1 MKKFALLYCVLF
13 AVFSQF
19 AYAEVSVEARV
30 AAADEKF
37 NQVVK
42 TEPQKEVH
50 VIMFFSNDMKLSDVQ
65 EKFRVSGFDIKG
77 FRHGTQSYS
86 GGYGISTGETF
97 EQAIVNYERD
107 HLFFLQTRVLAEEK
121 MLTTKMDD
129 QLRKA
134 IVSHQKEAQQMKLDF
149 QTHGLRII
157 GIELVGRAQAL
168 DTFKENNSFIRVVEL
183 KDQDAPQS
191 AILPSKG
198 NSGDE

>member
-1 MKKFALLYCVLF
+1 MKKFALLYCVLS

-42 TEPQKEVH
+42 NDPQKEVY
-50 VIMFFSNDMKLSDVQ
+50 VVMFFTNDMNLSDVR
-65 EKFRVSGFDIKG
+65 ENFRRTSFKIKG
-77 FRHGTQSYS
+77 FRHGTQSYA
-86 GGYGISTGETF
+86 GGYSVAAGETL

-107 HLFFLQTRVLAEEK
+107 HLFFLQTRMSAEEK
-121 MLTTKMDD
+121 MLTTNMDD

-134 IVSHQKEAQQMKLDF
+134 IVSHQKEAQQMKIDF

-168 DTFKENNSFIRVVEL
+168 DTFKESNSFVRVVEL
-183 KDQDAPQS
+183 KDQSAPQP
-191 AILPSKG
+191 AILPPKG
-198 NSGDE
+198 NGGNE